1 VQSNDGADYTH
12 RVPKVEENFCSGFNC
27 CGLELD
33 DLHHLLEHFEEC
45 HVLPGGGVTEGN
57 PVNPQAAATLAAAAA
72 AAASTHANDG
82 ESVPEFDDFD
92 EEQAAAAAAEAASLS
107 VGTGPMLS
115 APPSP
120 AMSSRSDVQSG
131 STTGTSVFDMA
142 NRRLASPGAT
152 FPNFT
157 RKAKSRSPPSGGES
171 NGNSPPGDDA
181 GSVSAG
187 GDAGNPE
194 MVSLPFSRKMRQQS
208 VDSLA
213 SVSTQGS
220 TSSKK
225 RSFGAA
231 MGSNNN
237 NPASGLPGGVLDLAA
252 IRGHARTASG
262 LSTPDSSHPG
272 TPASELSQNQL
283 DVLGQGCL
291 PPSLLYPL
299 RRAGEDEEMSTT
311 DEDEEHYDD
320 DDDED
325 DESRSSSQFDDSGL
339 DDFEDDGNI
348 PVPGMNP
355 AAGALQYY
363 TYQQMQNP
371 AGGQQQQQQQMQMQ
385 VGSPDGQAPMPK
397 RKKTGSSSVKR
408 SKKYDHGADHAAAA
422 MFSPL
427 SLLGGNKHRKGSAAS
442 SSSIAVPGSVGAGHA
457 PQNSQATASAAT
469 LAAIQAAAASSAFP
483 DASTPTGRVW
493 VPNNAKPFKCP
504 VPGCDKA
511 YKQQNGLKYHRL
523 HGHCNANGKGEEIYE
538 EPKEEDKPFGCY
550 VGSACGKKYK
560 NMNGLRY
567 HYQHS
572 GPHGQIGLQMLSNGT
587 HPPPAYPPGHK
598 RSANSK
604 LSHEF
609 ASSGPSTVVMNQS
622 TAEALLA
629 AISVTG
635 VSMNGPAQN
644 QSGGN
649 GTGGSRGNSRVGTPN
664 MSRTASPAGRH

>member
-1 VQSNDGADYTH
+1 M
-12 RVPKVEENFCSGFNC
+12 
-27 CGLELD
+27 
-33 DLHHLLEHFEEC
+33 
-45 HVLPGGGVTEGN
+45 
-57 PVNPQAAATLAAAAA
+57 
-72 AAASTHANDG
+72 
-82 ESVPEFDDFD
+82 PEFDDFD
-92 EEQAAAAAAEAASLS
+92 EERNVSAEPVVSI
-107 VGTGPMLS
+107 GTGPMLS

-120 AMSSRSDVQSG
+120 AMSSRSDVQ
-131 STTGTSVFDMA
+131 TAATSVYDIA
-142 NRRLASPGAT
+142 NRRLASPGAS

-171 NGNSPPGDDA
+171 NGPSPP
-181 GSVSAG
+181 
-187 GDAGNPE
+187 AGNEETAGENAE

-213 SVSTQGS
+213 SVSTQAS

-231 MGSNNN
+231 MGTTPN
-237 NPASGLPGGVLDLAA
+237 ATGGVLDLSSLHG
-252 IRGHARTASG
+252 IRGQSG
-262 LSTPDSSHPG
+262 ISTPDSSHPG
-272 TPASELSQNQL
+272 TPASELPQSQMEL
-283 DVLGQGCL
+283 VEQGCL

-299 RRAGEDEEMSTT
+299 RRSTEDDEMTTT
-311 DEDEEHYDD
+311 DEEEH
-320 DDDED
+320 DED
-325 DESRSSSQFDDSGL
+325 DDSHSSSHFDDSGIEDF
-339 DDFEDDGNI
+339 DDEGNI
-348 PVPGMNP
+348 PVPGVNP
-355 AAGALQYY
+355 AASLQYY
-363 TYQQMQNP
+363 QYAQVQN
-371 AGGQQQQQQQMQMQ
+371 GDQF
-385 VGSPDGQAPMPK
+385 VGSPSAQAPMPK
-397 RKKTGSSSVKR
+397 RKKTGSSSTKR
-408 SKKYDHGADHAAAA
+408 GRKYDQGADSAAAA

-427 SLLGGNKHRKGSAAS
+427 SLLGGNKHRKSSNAS
-442 SSSIAVPGSVGAGHA
+442 LGHA
-457 PQNSQATASAAT
+457 SPSQASASAAT

-523 HGHCNANGKGEEIYE
+523 HGHCNANGKEEVYE

-604 LSHEF
+604 LSQEF

-629 AISVTG
+629 AISGSVASG
-635 VSMNGPAQN
+635 NMPVPNGQ
-644 QSGGN
+644 GN
-649 GTGGSRGNSRVGTPN
+649 GSRPQSRVGTPSL
-664 MSRTASPAGRH
+664 SRNASPAGVRH